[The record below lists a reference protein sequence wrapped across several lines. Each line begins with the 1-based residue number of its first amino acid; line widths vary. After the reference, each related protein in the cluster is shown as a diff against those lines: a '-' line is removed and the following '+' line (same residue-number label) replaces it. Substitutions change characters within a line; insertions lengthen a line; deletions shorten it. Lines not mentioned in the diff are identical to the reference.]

1 MPGILDYNKVLE
13 GYGPYSTSEFRQGLL
28 ERNLPPPITHTLI
41 EGGLTSYLQD
51 LNKLISFPTN
61 AASENIPIHYDA
73 NETLFPLGEF
83 YRDTQNVNLNTFV
96 PENEEYVPFNIVV
109 PPNLGTPI
117 PQWGG
122 ERVRTTYPAY
132 YNEDSF
138 DLINK
143 GDKKGIQY
151 PYSVVDNFRNLNLNK
166 ESSLGLIGGESLK
179 QNIID
184 KVSQVEMTQVK
195 PITLGLQTK
204 DNFIN
209 WMRGTQQFFNKLSND
224 SVGWQEYN
232 SNNRQNGNAVQQEQ
246 INSDLGNNVNPSL
259 STEQRMGSLLSQTN
273 DIQVGLLLNSFNQNI
288 YRPLY
293 TDSRMVGTSSEGTNS
308 RYYIGSERTT
318 NRGATIATNFISSD
332 FNGDNADD
340 PNSQKVTTVDE
351 NFFWNTGNQTTFN
364 EKTILYKTQKLLD
377 EHPDGVWINQTKKYY
392 KDKNLNR
399 IISRGNAI
407 SKLSFIEAAA
417 NGAFCR
423 VWTVNDNYN
432 YLNAIRNTGLFS
444 VPDPSINS
452 SYGFSVS
459 NEKASLSVLMDNGIP
474 KYHPVA
480 DDSTTTFKKYMLSLE
495 NLAWSDNLADLPLC
509 EIGPGDLLTGNKGRI
524 MWFPPYDLSFDESI
538 SANWQKQDFLGR
550 SEPVFT
556 YNNTTRSGS
565 LKFKVLVDHPKVIN
579 GYRGKR
585 TDAIE
590 RFFAGCISPTDFLEM
605 LDKNG
610 GLSESQKN
618 EIKLKLN
625 ETESQKADATSV
637 PSSKSFE
644 IIWELR
650 MSDAETQLVTD
661 DNGNKGVLSE
671 ITTYVLEL
679 ASQDQKALIN
689 IESFQG
695 VNETA
700 NSGCKG
706 SKCLSKERGNAI
718 KSKLKLLFSQSGL
731 KNQNYSFKIKNVGD
745 DLSSGQEPAPQ
756 SDRRSE
762 ITVSSD
768 VLNNSSSGT
777 DSNNPFAAKKQ
788 ENLKDIAYYP
798 EDAQLIDSLIIDET
812 KYFDYVDGN
821 FPNYFTS
828 ISEKIKYFHPGFHST
843 TPEGLN
849 TRLTFLQQCMRQGPS
864 IYDNRDTIQA
874 QNLAFGRPPICI
886 LRIGDF
892 FHTKVAINSLNI
904 TYEAGSAIQWDLNP
918 EGIGVQPMMANVTMS
933 LDIIGG
939 QSLVSPIN
947 RLQNA
952 LSFNF
957 YANTEMYDP
966 RADSVDKSTGKIVD
980 GIKLGELK
988 NANGVDTERLEEALK
1003 KEGIVDQTKDNKNS
1017 GDNTETPSKGDFTIT
1032 PKNEVP
1038 TNKIAVTAP
1047 SGSTEN
1053 LTRIIISKEQK
1064 NGDFEEIINSLGP
1077 EKEFIENISS
1087 DLDDWR
1093 KDDLEITE
1101 LEEKNINLKKE
1112 IIKDNEL
1119 ILTGAT
1125 SNVNKALKDVEKKQ
1139 REVEKNEEKIEELS
1153 KNPNKIKV
1161 KVYYDKDEKGSTK
1174 NKTFTYKGNKLN

>member
-1 MPGILDYNKVLE
+1 MPGILDYNKLLD

-28 ERNLPPPITHTLI
+28 DRNLPPPITNTLI

-61 AASENIPIHYDA
+61 AANENIPIHYDE

-83 YRDTQNVNLNTFV
+83 FRDTQNVNLNTFI
-96 PENEEYVPFNIVV
+96 PQNEEYIPFNVV
-109 PPNLGTPI
+109 IPPNLGTPI
-117 PQWGG
+117 PSWG
-122 ERVRTTYPAY
+122 EDKVRTTYPAY

-138 DLINK
+138 NLINK

-151 PYSVVDNFRNLNLNK
+151 PFAVVDNYRNLNLNK
-166 ESSLGLIGGESLK
+166 ESSLALVGGEVLEE
-179 QNIID
+179 NITN
-184 KVSQVEMTQVK
+184 KVSQIEMTQIK
-195 PITLGLQTK
+195 PITLGLQSK
-204 DNFIN
+204 DSFIN
-209 WMRGTQQFFNKLSND
+209 WMRGTQEFFNKLSND

-232 SNNRQNGNAVQQEQ
+232 SNNRQDGNAVQLGE
-246 INSDLGNNVNPSL
+246 INGDLGSNVNPSL
-259 STEQRMGSLLSQTN
+259 STEQRMGSLLSQT
-273 DIQVGLLLNSFNQNI
+273 DDKQVSLLLNSFNQNI

-293 TDSRMVGTSSEGTNS
+293 SDSRMVGTSSEGTNS
-308 RYYIGSERTT
+308 RYYVGSERTT
-318 NRGATIATNFISSD
+318 NRGATISTNFQSSD

-340 PNSQKVTTVDE
+340 PNSQKETTVNE

-364 EKTILYKTQKLLD
+364 EKTILYKTQKLVD

-432 YLNAIRNTGLFS
+432 YLNAIRNSGLFS

-459 NEKASLSVLMDNGIP
+459 DTNKSLSVLMDNGIP

-480 DDSTTTFKKYMLSLE
+480 DDSTTTFKKFMLSIE

-524 MWFPPYDLSFDESI
+524 MWFPPYDLSFDESV

-590 RFFAGCISPTDFLEM
+590 RFFAGCLTPNDFLEM

-625 ETESQKADATSV
+625 ETEEQKADATSV

-644 IIWELR
+644 IIWKKNK
-650 MSDAETQLVTD
+650 SDAED
-661 DNGNKGVLSE
+661 DYNLDVDIYPAINA
-671 ITTYVLEL
+671 YVLEL
-679 ASQDQKALIN
+679 ASQNQKALIN

-695 VNETA
+695 VNEGGGDGA
-700 NSGCKG
+700 KG
-706 SKCLSKERGNAI
+706 KSSKRLSKERSNAI
-718 KSKLKLLFSQSGL
+718 KEKLSLLFSQSGL
-731 KNQNYSFKIKNVGD
+731 KNKNYSFKVTNNGD
-745 DLSSGQEPAPQ
+745 DLASGQEDTPE

-777 DSNNPFAAKKQ
+777 DSDNPFAAKKQ

-812 KYFDYVDGN
+812 KYFDYVDAN

-980 GIKLGELK
+980 GIKLGQLK
-988 NANGVDTERLEEALK
+988 SINGVDTERLEEALK
-1003 KEGIVDQTKDNKNS
+1003 KEGIKDQTKDNKNS
-1017 GDNTETPSKGDFTIT
+1017 GANTETPSKGDFTIT
-1032 PKNEVP
+1032 TKVESA
-1038 TNKIAVTAP
+1038 TNQILVTAP

-1053 LTRIIISKEQK
+1053 PTRIIISKEQK

-1077 EKEFIENISS
+1077 EKEFIEDVTNDVADWSKIDTEIS
-1087 DLDDWR
+1087 
-1093 KDDLEITE
+1093 E
-1101 LEEKNINLKKE
+1101 LEE
-1112 IIKDNEL
+1112 DNENL
-1119 ILTGAT
+1119 VQEIEEDNEEILTGQAA
-1125 SNVNKALKDVEKKQ
+1125 NVNKTLKDIEKKE
-1139 REVEKNEEKIEELS
+1139 RKIEKNNEKLEKLS

-1161 KVYYDKDEKGSTK
+1161 KVYYDNDEKGSTK
-1174 NKTFTYKGNKLN
+1174 NKTFTYKNKKLN

>member
-1 MPGILDYNKVLE
+1 MPGILDYNKVLD
-13 GYGPYSTSEFRQGLL
+13 GYGPYSTSEFRESLL
-28 ERNLPPPITHTLI
+28 ERNLPPPVTQTLI

-51 LNKLISFPTN
+51 INKLISIPSN
-61 AASENIPIHYDA
+61 PASENIPIHYDENA
-73 NETLFPLGEF
+73 TLFPLGEF
-83 YRDTQNVNLNTFV
+83 YRDKQNVNLNTFV
-96 PENEEYVPFNIVV
+96 PENEDYIPFNIVV
-109 PPNLGTPI
+109 PPNLSTPI

-122 ERVRTTYPAY
+122 ERVRTTYPAS

-166 ESSLGLIGGESLK
+166 ESSLGLLGGESLK

-232 SNNRQNGNAVQQEQ
+232 SNNKQNGNAVQQEQ

-273 DIQVGLLLNSFNQNI
+273 DIQVGLLLNSFNQNL

-340 PNSQKVTTVDE
+340 PNSQKATTVDE

-392 KDKNLNR
+392 KDKNLDR

-480 DDSTTTFKKYMLSLE
+480 DDSTTTFKKYMFSLE

-565 LKFKVLVDHPKVIN
+565 LKFRVLVDHPKVIN

-590 RFFAGCISPTDFLEM
+590 RFFAGCITPTDFLEM

-625 ETESQKADATSV
+625 ETEEQKADATSV
-637 PSSKSFE
+637 PSSKSFSFC
-644 IIWELR
+644 W
-650 MSDAETQLVTD
+650 QL
-661 DNGNKGVLSE
+661 NGIEDCSSGSTPSIDTNITAMVDFVLKLS
-671 ITTYVLEL
+671 
-679 ASQDQKALIN
+679 SQNQKALIT

-695 VNETA
+695 TNEGGTKK
-700 NSGCKG
+700 S
-706 SKCLSKERGNAI
+706 LSKKRSETI
-718 KSKLKLLFSQSGL
+718 KTKFKDEAVQVGL
-731 KNQNYSFKIKNVGD
+731 KSQNYSFKINNNGD
-745 DLSSGQEPAPQ
+745 SLASGIIPAPQ

-762 ITVSSD
+762 VTISSD

-777 DSNNPFAAKKQ
+777 DSDNPFAAKKQ

-812 KYFDYVDGN
+812 KYFDYVDAN
-821 FPNYFTS
+821 FPNYFSS

-904 TYEAGSAIQWDLNP
+904 TYEAGSSIQWDLNP
-918 EGIGVQPMMANVTMS
+918 EGIGVQPMMASVTMS

-966 RADSVDKSTGKIVD
+966 RADSVNKSTGEIVD

-988 NANGVDTERLEEALK
+988 SKMGVDTERLEEALK
-1003 KEGIVDQTKDNKNS
+1003 KEGIKDQTKDNKNS
-1017 GDNTETPSKGDFTIT
+1017 GSNTETPSKGDFTI
-1032 PKNEVP
+1032 NVVDRYFISV
-1038 TNKIAVTAP
+1038 NAP

-1053 LTRIIISKEQK
+1053 PTRIIIGKEEK
-1064 NGDFEEIINSLGP
+1064 DGEFKEIVNLVSG
-1077 EKEFIENISS
+1077 EKEFKQ
-1087 DLDDWR
+1087 DLN
-1093 KDDLEITE
+1093 DDLEDWSKTDIEISGLTKE
-1101 LEEKNINLKKE
+1101 NINLEESIELKRLQISGGTSTQGGCGTVPQCLRDIDRDKRKIEKNKE
-1112 IIKDNEL
+1112 KLEKL
-1119 ILTGAT
+1119 
-1125 SNVNKALKDVEKKQ
+1125 EKK
-1139 REVEKNEEKIEELS
+1139 
-1153 KNPNKIKV
+1153 PNKIKV

-1174 NKTFTYKGNKLN
+1174 NKTFTYRGDKLN

>member
-1 MPGILDYNKVLE
+1 MPGILDYNKVLD
-13 GYGPYSTSEFRQGLL
+13 GYGLYSTSEFRQSLL
-28 ERNLPPPITHTLI
+28 DRNLPPPITHTVI
-41 EGGLTSYLQD
+41 EGGLASYLQD
-51 LNKLISFPTN
+51 LNKVISIPSNIT
-61 AASENIPIHYDA
+61 SENIPTHYDQ
-73 NETLFPLGEF
+73 NQTLFPLGEF
-83 YRDTQNVNLNTFV
+83 YRDSQNVNLNTFI
-96 PENEEYVPFNIVV
+96 PQNEEYTTFSVV
-109 PPNLGTPI
+109 IPTNLGSPI
-117 PQWGG
+117 PSWG
-122 ERVRTTYPAY
+122 EEKVRTSYPAY

-143 GDKKGIQY
+143 GNKKGTQY
-151 PYSVVDNFRNLNLNK
+151 PFAVVDNYKNLNLNK
-166 ESSLGLIGGESLK
+166 ESSLGLVGGELLEE
-179 QNIID
+179 NITN
-184 KVSQVEMTQVK
+184 KVSQVEMTQTK

-204 DNFIN
+204 DTFIN
-209 WMRGTQQFFNKLSND
+209 WMRGTQEFFNKLSND

-232 SNNRQNGNAVQQEQ
+232 SNNRQDGNAVQQEQ

-259 STEQRMGSLLSQTN
+259 STEQRMGSLISQT
-273 DIQVGLLLNSFNQNI
+273 DDTQVGLLLNSFNQNI

-293 TDSRMVGTSSEGTNS
+293 NDSRMVGTSDEGTNS

-318 NRGATIATNFISSD
+318 NRGSTIATNFQSSD
-332 FNGDNADD
+332 FNGGDVDN
-340 PNSQKVTTVDE
+340 PNSQKATTVNE
-351 NFFWNTGNQTTFN
+351 NFFWNTGDQTKFN
-364 EKTILYKTQKLLD
+364 EKTILYKTQKLVD

-392 KDKNLNR
+392 KDKNLDR

-459 NEKASLSVLMDNGIP
+459 DSNKSLSVLMDNGIP

-480 DDSTTTFKKYMLSLE
+480 DDSTTTFKKYMLSIE

-524 MWFPPYDLSFDESI
+524 MWFPPYDLSFDESV

-590 RFFAGCISPTDFLEM
+590 RFFAGCLTPNDFLEM

-625 ETESQKADATSV
+625 ATEEQKADATSV
-637 PSSKSFE
+637 PSSKSFSFCWGLSSTE
-644 IIWELR
+644 GCT
-650 MSDAETQLVTD
+650 SGGTQND
-661 DNGNKGVLSE
+661 DVITEMVDFVLK
-671 ITTYVLEL
+671 L
-679 ASQDQKALIN
+679 ASEDQKALIS

-695 VNETA
+695 VNEV
-700 NSGCKG
+700 NEKG
-706 SKCLSKERGNAI
+706 NKKSLSKKRSETI
-718 KSKLKLLFSQSGL
+718 KTLFKDEASQVGL
-731 KNQNYSFKIKNVGD
+731 KNKNYSFKVKNNGD
-745 DLSSGQEPAPQ
+745 DLASGQVPAPQ

-762 ITVSSD
+762 VTISSD
-768 VLNNSSSGT
+768 VLNNSNSGEG
-777 DSNNPFAAKKQ
+777 NPYAAKSQ

-798 EDAQLIDSLIIDET
+798 EDAQLIDSFIIDET
-812 KYFDYVDGN
+812 KYFDYVDAN
-821 FPNYFTS
+821 YPNYFTS

-864 IYDNRDTIQA
+864 IYDNRDSIQA

-918 EGIGVQPMMANVTMS
+918 EGIGVQPMMANVTMN

-966 RADSVDKSTGKIVD
+966 RADSVNKSTGKIVD

-988 NANGVDTERLEEALK
+988 SKLGVDTERLEEALK
-1003 KEGIVDQTKDNKNS
+1003 KEGIIDQSKDNKNS
-1017 GDNTETPSKGDFTIT
+1017 GDNTETPSKGDFIIT
-1032 PKNEVP
+1032 PSGEIGVEVHI
-1038 TNKIAVTAP
+1038 NITAP

-1053 LTRIIISKEQK
+1053 QTRVIISQEQK
-1064 NGDFEEIINSLGP
+1064 SGEFEEIINSLGP
-1077 EKEFIENISS
+1077 EKEFKEV
-1087 DLDDWR
+1087 LT
-1093 KDDLEITE
+1093 DDLEDWSKVDVKITN
-1101 LEEKNINLKKE
+1101 LEKENTNLEKE
-1112 IIKDNEL
+1112 IADEETL
-1119 ILTGAT
+1119 ILSGQS
-1125 SNVNKALKDVEKKQ
+1125 SNVPRSLKLIEKLEKI
-1139 REVEKNEEKIEELS
+1139 VEKNKEKLEKLS

-1161 KVYYDKDEKGSTK
+1161 KVYYEKDEKGSTK
-1174 NKTFTYKGNKLN
+1174 NKTFTYKNKKLN